1 MAVDASRLKRRR
13 GLGSPPTE
21 GAPGIEEK
29 VALAPQTEKPRSRLA
44 TRDHTTAD
52 ATGRVVADP
61 QPASSPEQTAPAE
74 LDGLYET
81 VLAAE
86 PELPDEEPE
95 IKTALSTVRG
105 RRGGEVTAARHQRV
119 PPPDAEPRMPFT
131 TRVTLRAHP
140 GISESSIIRSGC
152 FWISVA

>member
-29 VALAPQTEKPRSRLA
+29 AAPTPLTEKPRSRLA

-52 ATGRVVADP
+52 DTERVVADP
-61 QPASSPEQTAPAE
+61 QPASSLGQSAPVE
-74 LDGLYET
+74 LDGLDEA

-86 PELPDEEPE
+86 EEPPDEEPE
-95 IKTALSTVRG
+95 IKSAPSTVRG
-105 RRGGEVTAARHQRV
+105 RGGREVTAARHQTV
-119 PPPDAEPRMPFT
+119 PPP
-131 TRVTLRAHP
+131 V
-140 GISESSIIRSGC
+140 SGPPKPSHEC
-152 FWISVA
+152 HSPLG